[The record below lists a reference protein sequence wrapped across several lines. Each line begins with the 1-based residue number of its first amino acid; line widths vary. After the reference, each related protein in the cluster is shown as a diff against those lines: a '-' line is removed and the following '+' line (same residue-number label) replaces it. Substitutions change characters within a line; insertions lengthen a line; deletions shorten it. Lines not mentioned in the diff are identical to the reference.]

1 MSSDSMKLLIE
12 ELNENMP
19 QTQINETL
27 IKTLKELI
35 NKPKK

>member
-1 MSSDSMKLLIE
+1 MSSDSMKNLIG

-27 IKTLKELI
+27 IKTIKELL